1 MSAISSS
8 KIVKTNRINQKVKTK
23 NKIKIPIIKIKD
35 KFMSRNKKRKIFFF
49 KKDLN
54 DVSKRIHDNNSVN
67 NTLLCSTINSNFNNR
82 KDSSS
87 NTTLN
92 NINIKN
98 RKGNTNFNKIIQ
110 NNNINSNINMI
121 INYHNKKDIIQNN
134 KNITMKNSR
143 TRNTVY
149 LNDNLQKTSLRK
161 ARSKKIFQK
170 KVGIISK
177 YNTNIIKRKDI
188 NIKIL
193 HNYSTIND
201 KKNEAR
207 LSNLSK
213 KNSINSVEEHNSKL
227 IKETNKINIHNSSN
241 FQKSRTIKDNNLSLI
256 FFSLLKE
263 NKNLNF
269 NKLRSKNKS
278 DIKRENTNQKCKNI
292 IKLKNNV
299 LFQRKINDYLLN
311 NDKSKYKSKIKNKSN
326 K

>member
-177 YNTNIIKRKDI
+177 YKTNIIKRKDI

-241 FQKSRTIKDNNLSLI
+241 FQKSRTIKDN
-256 FFSLLKE
+256 
-263 NKNLNF
+263 
-269 NKLRSKNKS
+269 
-278 DIKRENTNQKCKNI
+278 KNI